1 MPFTSELTFA
11 VMNPEF
17 SGAYIAQCDD
27 DISTTKLF
35 DNKTEMYNWI
45 VEQLEVKGYET
56 VKTTILNKDGV
67 VDNKLNSKFALYSID
82 EDLCYKWGPIEPEC
96 GTNIRVQYI
105 TKY

>member
-35 DNKTEMYNWI
+35 DNKTEMLSWI
-45 VEQLEVKGYET
+45 VSKLEVEGYET
-56 VKTTILNKDGV
+56 VKTTILNRNGV
-67 VDNKLNSKFALYSID
+67 VDSKLNSKFAVYSID
-82 EDLCYKWGPIEPEC
+82 EDLCFKWGPIDPVC
-96 GTNIRVQYI
+96 GQNIRVSYQ
-105 TKY
+105 

>member
-35 DNKTEMYNWI
+35 DNKTEMLSWI
-45 VEQLEVKGYET
+45 VSKLEVEGYET
-56 VKTTILNKDGV
+56 VKTTILNRDGV
-67 VDNKLNSKFALYSID
+67 VDSKLNSKFAVYSID
-82 EDLCYKWGPIEPEC
+82 EDLCFKWGPIDPVC
-96 GTNIRVQYI
+96 GQNIRVSYQ
-105 TKY
+105 

>member
-35 DNKTEMYNWI
+35 DNKTEMLSWI
-45 VEQLEVKGYET
+45 VSKLEVEGYET
-56 VKTTILNKDGV
+56 VKTTILNRNGV
-67 VDNKLNSKFALYSID
+67 VDSKLNSKFAVYSID
-82 EDLCYKWGPIEPEC
+82 EDLCFKWGPIDPVC
-96 GTNIRVQYI
+96 GQNIRVQYQ
-105 TKY
+105 

>member
-35 DNKTEMYNWI
+35 DNKTEMLSWI
-45 VEQLEVKGYET
+45 VSKLEVEGYET
-56 VKTTILNKDGV
+56 VKTTILNRDGV
-67 VDNKLNSKFALYSID
+67 VDSKLNHKFAVYSID
-82 EDLCYKWGPIEPEC
+82 EDLCYKWGPIDPVC
-96 GTNIRVQYI
+96 GQNIRVQYQ
-105 TKY
+105 

>member
-35 DNKTEMYNWI
+35 DNKTEMLSWI
-45 VEQLEVKGYET
+45 VSKLEVEGYET
-56 VKTTILNKDGV
+56 VKTTILNRDGV
-67 VDNKLNSKFALYSID
+67 VDSKLNHKFAVYSID
-82 EDLCYKWGPIEPEC
+82 EDLCFKWGPIDPVC
-96 GTNIRVQYI
+96 GQNIRVSYQ
-105 TKY
+105 

>member
-35 DNKTEMYNWI
+35 DNKTEMLSWI
-45 VEQLEVKGYET
+45 VSKLEVEGYET
-56 VKTTILNKDGV
+56 VKTTILNRNGV
-67 VDNKLNSKFALYSID
+67 VDSKLNSKFAVYSID
-82 EDLCYKWGPIEPEC
+82 EDLCFKWGPIDPVC
-96 GTNIRVQYI
+96 GQNIRV
-105 TKY
+105 